1 MADAA
6 RSAKEAGALFTF
18 PMPTNDRRDSSLL
31 GIISDDSIKAPE
43 GLLFRSVFCPQT
55 LGIIVGKRGLG
66 KSFLAMD
73 MAIRLPAGDSLGGV
87 ATKRARTL
95 YISQEM
101 PRSIVKP
108 RLEARVS
115 KEQAE
120 AIGNRM
126 NIECQVEGLKLDRDT
141 GILLLANLIDKHSP
155 DIVFLDSLKDVKGN
169 ADFVREIEIG
179 RVVNNL
185 RVQIAEKLGPAIVMI
200 HHPPKNYADTGTG
213 LSSRGAAVIEDECS
227 DVIYMERD
235 QDFPRYRRI
244 LSCGKARNQE
254 EWSDVNMDLVVDE
267 DRSKPWYIEYEI
279 KSSESGMAGNVRQL
293 RQLLSANGNQMFQD
307 EIQRKMSW
315 SRTTAWRILKLAA
328 DAGLVTSR
336 AIGSKKYWELVET
349 D

>member
-1 MADAA
+1 MAEAA
-6 RSAKEAGALFTF
+6 RSAKAAGALFTF
-18 PMPTNDRRDSSLL
+18 PMPDERRDCSLL
-31 GIISDDSIKAPE
+31 GIISDDSIKAPV
-43 GLLFRSVFCPQT
+43 GLLYKSVFCPQT

-66 KSFLAMD
+66 KSFLAVD
-73 MAIRLPAGDSLGGV
+73 MAIRLAAGHTLGSIP
-87 ATKRARTL
+87 TRRAKTL

-101 PRSIVKP
+101 PKSIVKP
-108 RLEARVS
+108 RLESRIS

-120 AIGNRM
+120 AIGDWM
-126 NIECQVEGLKLDRDT
+126 NIECQIDGLKLDRES

-155 DIVFLDSLKDVKGN
+155 DIVFLDSFKDVKGN
-169 ADFVREIEIG
+169 ADFVKEIEIG

-185 RVQIAEKLGPAIVMI
+185 RVGIAEKLGPAIVLI

-227 DVIYMERD
+227 DVIYMDRD
-235 QDFPRYRRI
+235 PDFPRYRRV

-254 EWSDVNMDLVVDE
+254 EWANVNMDLVVDE
-267 DRSKPWYIEYEI
+267 DHTKPWYIEYEV
-279 KSSESGMAGNVRQL
+279 KSAESGMAGNVRQL
-293 RQLLSANGNQMFQD
+293 RQLLSENGNQMFQD

-336 AIGSKKYWELVET
+336 AIGSKKYWELAET